1 MMMDRS
7 NGPGGRHAKIHHDM
21 RTTAVQKYLGMES
34 RQVESCGVRS
44 IQPHNIDASS
54 TLLLR
59 VSTDVQ
65 TRGLGLCPVAELQS
79 EHKNGMD
86 QIGTFDEPSSKKK
99 IGCQMIGRTY

>member
-1 MMMDRS
+1 
-7 NGPGGRHAKIHHDM
+7 M

-34 RQVESCGVRS
+34 RQVESCGVSNLTICGQLRVF
-44 IQPHNIDASS
+44 DASS
-54 TLLLR
+54 TLLRGLEAEACVLIR

-99 IGCQMIGRTY
+99 KLAAK